1 MTSVNDNRSKDIRN
15 KLSIE
20 EGVLENSDTKVGLA
34 EEIDNNGVKNNK
46 AVSNI
51 ATNIDTS
58 IDKNSSKN
66 ADKTSRIEQSS
77 TDIPSNVASISKPL
91 QVDDT
96 PLATK
101 TPALSTSAKPKA
113 IRKPRTTPEKPTPP
127 AKTLSST
134 TKPAPQMI
142 VNPTTKTTS
151 NSAMTTT
158 PKPLT
163 TALATISNKAHTKVS
178 APVSSTV
185 SAMSAIHKD
194 ALVNELT
201 KINWQRSDDG
211 TYSPNSYIH
220 RDLSLLAFHL
230 RVLAQAANPRHPLL
244 ERLFFLIIFS
254 SNMDEF
260 FEIRVAGIMQK
271 LSLGNVA
278 DTPHGMRPSE
288 VLDEISAITHKAI
301 AEQYRILNEDIL
313 PALAKQDIRYLKRD
327 ELNAAQSAWMKRY
340 FIEQVSPVLTPISID
355 PAHPFPRLVNKSL
368 NFIATLEG
376 KDAFGRDINLAI
388 VPAPRSLPR
397 VIRLP
402 DELTG
407 GKEHHVMLSA
417 VIHEHIGELFPGMNV
432 TGCHQFRL
440 TRNADLDLADD
451 VDDIAKA
458 LEGELENRRFGDKVR
473 LEVTTDCPTP
483 ISDYLLDEFGLH
495 NNQLYRVNGP
505 VNLTRLLFD
514 FNLPELRYQPFTRI
528 VPKAF
533 RRDIDKLDKTTSMF
547 AAMRKGDVLV
557 HHPFDSFTPVVNLL
571 WQAANDPK
579 VLAIKQTLYR
589 SGTNSEIVKA
599 LAAAARNGKEVT
611 AVIELRAR
619 FDEASNISVANFL
632 HEAGAVVVY
641 GIVGYKTHA
650 KLMLIVRRENDRI
663 RRYVHLG
670 TGNYHAANAK
680 VYTDYGLFTADS
692 DISED
697 VHKIFQELTG
707 MGKPANLK
715 KLLHAPFTLHDKL
728 ISFIDDEIKQA
739 KAGKRAHIIIKV
751 NALTERRLIDKL
763 YDASQAGVKVELI
776 LRSICCL
783 RPQVKGLSENIT
795 VRSVVGRFLEHTRVY
810 YFYNNGDE
818 RMYCASADW
827 MDRNLFHRVE
837 VAFPIEDKG
846 LFKQIYY
853 DGLLNYLKDNTQ
865 SWSLDGK
872 GNWQQNTP
880 ALNEP
885 EHSAQNYL
893 LKVINRVGE

>member
-1 MTSVNDNRSKDIRN
+1 MSINDGAHGKKEDD
-15 KLSIE
+15 L
-20 EGVLENSDTKVGLA
+20 VH
-34 EEIDNNGVKNNK
+34 
-46 AVSNI
+46 I
-51 ATNIDTS
+51 A
-58 IDKNSSKN
+58 
-66 ADKTSRIEQSS
+66 
-77 TDIPSNVASISKPL
+77 
-91 QVDDT
+91 
-96 PLATK
+96 
-101 TPALSTSAKPKA
+101 
-113 IRKPRTTPEKPTPP
+113 
-127 AKTLSST
+127 
-134 TKPAPQMI
+134 
-142 VNPTTKTTS
+142 
-151 NSAMTTT
+151 
-158 PKPLT
+158 
-163 TALATISNKAHTKVS
+163 
-178 APVSSTV
+178 
-185 SAMSAIHKD
+185 
-194 ALVNELT
+194 
-201 KINWQRSDDG
+201 WQQFEDG
-211 TYSPNSYIH
+211 SYSPSSYIN
-220 RDLSLLAFHL
+220 RDLSLLQFHL
-230 RVLAQAANPRHPLL
+230 RVLAQAASPRHPLL

-254 SNMDEF
+254 SNLDEF

-271 LSLGNVA
+271 LNIGDVSTSA
-278 DTPHGMRPSE
+278 HGMRPSE
-288 VLDEISAITHKAI
+288 VLNDISAVAHEAIT
-301 AEQYRILNEDIL
+301 EQYRILNEDIL
-313 PALAKQDIRYLKRD
+313 PALAKEDIRYLKRD
-327 ELNAAQSAWMKRY
+327 ELNSEQSAWMKRY
-340 FIEQVSPVLTPISID
+340 FTEQVSPVLTPISID

-417 VIHEHIGELFPGMNV
+417 IIHEHIGELFPGMNV

-451 VDDIAKA
+451 VEDIAKA

-483 ISDYLLDEFGLH
+483 ISDYLLNEFELH
-495 NNQLYRVNGP
+495 DNQLYRVNGP

-514 FNLPELRYQPFTRI
+514 FNIPALRYQPFTQAI
-528 VPKAF
+528 PKAF
-533 RRDIDKLDKTTSMF
+533 RREEKKLDKTSSMF
-547 AAMRKGDVLV
+547 AAMRKSDVLV
-557 HHPFDSFTPVVNLL
+557 HHPFHSFSPVVNLL

-619 FDEASNISVANFL
+619 FDEASNIAVANYL
-632 HEAGAVVVY
+632 QEAGAVVVY

-650 KLMLIVRRENDRI
+650 KLMLIIRREDDRI

-680 VYTDYGLFTADS
+680 VYTDYGLFTADP

-728 ISFIDDEIKQA
+728 MSFIDDEIAHA
-739 KAGKRAHIIIKV
+739 KAGKRAHIMVKV
-751 NALTERRLIDKL
+751 NALTERRLIAKL
-763 YDASQAGVKVELI
+763 YDASQAGVKIELI
-776 LRSICCL
+776 LRSMCCL

-795 VRSVVGRFLEHTRVY
+795 VRSVIGRFLEHTRIY

-818 RMYCASADW
+818 RLYCGSADW

-837 VAFPIEDKG
+837 VAFPIEDKK
-846 LFKQIYY
+846 LFQQIYQ
-853 DGLLNYLKDNTQ
+853 DGLINYLQDNTQ
-865 SWSLDGK
+865 AWTLNGDGV
-872 GNWQQNTP
+872 WQQLQPAAGTP
-880 ALNEP
+880 PHAAQ
-885 EHSAQNYL
+885 EHL
-893 LKVINRVGE
+893 LTLINGVEASS

>member
-1 MTSVNDNRSKDIRN
+1 MVNKQNNDHEINDSIDVSTKTDSELSTNLVKTEEELTASSSKG
-15 KLSIE
+15 LS
-20 EGVLENSDTKVGLA
+20 
-34 EEIDNNGVKNNK
+34 EID
-46 AVSNI
+46 
-51 ATNIDTS
+51 
-58 IDKNSSKN
+58 
-66 ADKTSRIEQSS
+66 
-77 TDIPSNVASISKPL
+77 
-91 QVDDT
+91 
-96 PLATK
+96 
-101 TPALSTSAKPKA
+101 
-113 IRKPRTTPEKPTPP
+113 
-127 AKTLSST
+127 
-134 TKPAPQMI
+134 
-142 VNPTTKTTS
+142 
-151 NSAMTTT
+151 
-158 PKPLT
+158 
-163 TALATISNKAHTKVS
+163 
-178 APVSSTV
+178 
-185 SAMSAIHKD
+185 
-194 ALVNELT
+194 
-201 KINWQRSDDG
+201 WQRFDDG
-211 TYSPNSYIH
+211 SYSPSSYIN
-220 RDLSLLAFHL
+220 RDLSLLQFHL
-230 RVLAQAANPRHPLL
+230 RVLAQAASPRHPLL

-271 LSLGNVA
+271 LNMGDVSTSA
-278 DTPHGMRPSE
+278 HGMRPSE
-288 VLDEISAITHKAI
+288 VLREISAVTHKAI
-301 AEQYRILNEDIL
+301 SEQYRILNEDIL
-313 PALAKQDIRYLKRD
+313 PALAQEDIRYLKRD
-327 ELNAAQSAWMKRY
+327 ELTPEQSAWMKQY
-340 FIEQVSPVLTPISID
+340 FTEQVSPVLTPISID

-440 TRNADLDLADD
+440 TRNADLDLAED

-473 LEVTTDCPTP
+473 LEVTTDCPAP
-483 ISDYLLDEFGLH
+483 ISDYLLNEFELH
-495 NNQLYRVNGP
+495 DNQLYRVNGP

-514 FNLPELRYQPFTRI
+514 FNIPALRYQPFTHV
-528 VPKAF
+528 VPKPF
-533 RRDIDKLDKTTSMF
+533 RREVDKLDKATSMF
-547 AAMRKGDVLV
+547 AAMRKSDVLV
-557 HHPFDSFTPVVNLL
+557 HHPFHAFSPIINLL
-571 WQAANDPK
+571 WQAASDPK

-619 FDEASNISVANFL
+619 FDEASNIAVANYL
-632 HEAGAVVVY
+632 QEAGAVVVY

-650 KLMLIVRRENDRI
+650 KLMLIIRRENDKI

-680 VYTDYGLFTADS
+680 VYTDYGLFSADP

-715 KLLHAPFTLHDKL
+715 KLLHAPFTLHEKL
-728 ISFIDDEIKQA
+728 MSFIDDEIAQA

-763 YDASQAGVKVELI
+763 YDASQAGVKIELI
-776 LRSICCL
+776 LRSMCCL
-783 RPQVKGLSENIT
+783 RPQVKDLSENIT
-795 VRSVVGRFLEHTRVY
+795 VRSVIGRFLEHTRIY
-810 YFYNNGDE
+810 YFYNAGYE
-818 RMYCASADW
+818 RLYCGSADW

-837 VAFPIEDKG
+837 VAFPIEDKK
-846 LFKQIYY
+846 LFKQIYQ
-853 DGLLNYLKDNTQ
+853 DGLINYLQDNTQ
-865 SWSLDGK
+865 AWTLDGN
-872 GNWQQNTP
+872 GVWQQLQPAADETP
-880 ALNEP
+880 
-885 EHSAQNYL
+885 HIAQEYL
-893 LKVINRVGE
+893 LKVINGVGEST

>member
-1 MTSVNDNRSKDIRN
+1 VA
-15 KLSIE
+15 
-20 EGVLENSDTKVGLA
+20 DTK
-34 EEIDNNGVKNNK
+34 
-46 AVSNI
+46 SN
-51 ATNIDTS
+51 
-58 IDKNSSKN
+58 DK
-66 ADKTSRIEQSS
+66 QHQ
-77 TDIPSNVASISKPL
+77 TD
-91 QVDDT
+91 
-96 PLATK
+96 
-101 TPALSTSAKPKA
+101 
-113 IRKPRTTPEKPTPP
+113 
-127 AKTLSST
+127 
-134 TKPAPQMI
+134 
-142 VNPTTKTTS
+142 
-151 NSAMTTT
+151 NSAAVMSINDGAHG
-158 PKPLT
+158 KKEDD
-163 TALATISNKAHTKVS
+163 LAHIA
-178 APVSSTV
+178 
-185 SAMSAIHKD
+185 
-194 ALVNELT
+194 
-201 KINWQRSDDG
+201 WQRLEDG
-211 TYSPNSYIH
+211 SYSPSSYIN
-220 RDLSLLAFHL
+220 RDLSLLQFHL
-230 RVLAQAANPRHPLL
+230 RVLAQAASPRHPLL

-254 SNMDEF
+254 SNIDEF

-271 LSLGNVA
+271 LNIGDVSTSA
-278 DTPHGMRPSE
+278 HGMRPSE
-288 VLDEISAITHKAI
+288 VLNDISAVAHEAI

-313 PALAKQDIRYLKRD
+313 PALAKEDIRYLKRD
-327 ELNAAQSAWMKRY
+327 ELNSEQSAWMKRY
-340 FIEQVSPVLTPISID
+340 FTEQVSPVLTPISID

-417 VIHEHIGELFPGMNV
+417 IIHEHIGELFPGMNV

-451 VDDIAKA
+451 VEDIAKA

-483 ISDYLLDEFGLH
+483 ISDYLLNEFELH
-495 NNQLYRVNGP
+495 DNQLYRVNGP

-514 FNLPELRYQPFTRI
+514 FNIPALRYQPFTQAI
-528 VPKAF
+528 PKAF
-533 RRDIDKLDKTTSMF
+533 RREEKKLDKTSSMF
-547 AAMRKGDVLV
+547 AAMRKSDVLV
-557 HHPFDSFTPVVNLL
+557 HHPFHSFSPVVNLL

-619 FDEASNISVANFL
+619 FDEASNIAVANYL
-632 HEAGAVVVY
+632 QEAGAVVVY

-650 KLMLIVRRENDRI
+650 KLMLIIRREDDRI

-680 VYTDYGLFTADS
+680 VYTDYGLFTADP

-728 ISFIDDEIKQA
+728 MSFIDDEIAHA
-739 KAGKRAHIIIKV
+739 KAGKRAHIMVKV
-751 NALTERRLIDKL
+751 NALTERRLIAKL
-763 YDASQAGVKVELI
+763 YDASQAGVKIELI
-776 LRSICCL
+776 LRSMCCL

-795 VRSVVGRFLEHTRVY
+795 VRSVIGRFLEHTRIY

-818 RMYCASADW
+818 RLYCGSADW

-837 VAFPIEDKG
+837 VAFPIEDKK
-846 LFKQIYY
+846 LFQQIYQ
-853 DGLLNYLKDNTQ
+853 DGLINYLQDNTQ
-865 SWSLDGK
+865 AWILNGDGV
-872 GNWQQNTP
+872 WQQLQPAAGTP
-880 ALNEP
+880 PHAAQ
-885 EHSAQNYL
+885 EHL
-893 LKVINRVGE
+893 LTLINGVEASS

>member
-1 MTSVNDNRSKDIRN
+1 MVNKQNNDHEINDSIDVSTKTDSELSTNLVKTEEELTASSSKG
-15 KLSIE
+15 LS
-20 EGVLENSDTKVGLA
+20 
-34 EEIDNNGVKNNK
+34 EID
-46 AVSNI
+46 
-51 ATNIDTS
+51 
-58 IDKNSSKN
+58 
-66 ADKTSRIEQSS
+66 
-77 TDIPSNVASISKPL
+77 
-91 QVDDT
+91 
-96 PLATK
+96 
-101 TPALSTSAKPKA
+101 
-113 IRKPRTTPEKPTPP
+113 
-127 AKTLSST
+127 
-134 TKPAPQMI
+134 
-142 VNPTTKTTS
+142 
-151 NSAMTTT
+151 
-158 PKPLT
+158 
-163 TALATISNKAHTKVS
+163 
-178 APVSSTV
+178 
-185 SAMSAIHKD
+185 
-194 ALVNELT
+194 
-201 KINWQRSDDG
+201 WQRFDDG
-211 TYSPNSYIH
+211 SYSPSSYIN
-220 RDLSLLAFHL
+220 RDLSLLQFHL

-271 LSLGNVA
+271 LNMGDVSTSA
-278 DTPHGMRPSE
+278 HGMRPSE
-288 VLDEISAITHKAI
+288 VLREISAVTHKAI
-301 AEQYRILNEDIL
+301 SEQYRILNEDIL
-313 PALAKQDIRYLKRD
+313 PALAQEDIRYLKRD
-327 ELNAAQSAWMKRY
+327 ELTPEQSAWMKQY
-340 FIEQVSPVLTPISID
+340 FTEQVSPVLTPISID

-440 TRNADLDLADD
+440 TRNADLDLAED

-473 LEVTTDCPTP
+473 LEVTTDCPAP
-483 ISDYLLDEFGLH
+483 ISDYLLNEFELH
-495 NNQLYRVNGP
+495 DNQLYRVNGP

-514 FNLPELRYQPFTRI
+514 FNIPALRYQPFTHV
-528 VPKAF
+528 VPKPF
-533 RRDIDKLDKTTSMF
+533 RREVDKLDKATSMF
-547 AAMRKGDVLV
+547 AAMRKSDVLV
-557 HHPFDSFTPVVNLL
+557 HHPFHAFSPIINLL
-571 WQAANDPK
+571 WQAASDPK

-619 FDEASNISVANFL
+619 FDEASNIAVANYL
-632 HEAGAVVVY
+632 QEAGAVVVY

-650 KLMLIVRRENDRI
+650 KLMLIIRRENDKI

-680 VYTDYGLFTADS
+680 VYTDYGLFSADP

-715 KLLHAPFTLHDKL
+715 KLLHAPFTLHEKL
-728 ISFIDDEIKQA
+728 MSFIDDEIAQA

-763 YDASQAGVKVELI
+763 YDASQAGVKIELI
-776 LRSICCL
+776 LRSMCCL
-783 RPQVKGLSENIT
+783 RPQVKDLSENIT
-795 VRSVVGRFLEHTRVY
+795 VRSVIGRFLEHTRIY
-810 YFYNNGDE
+810 YFYNAGYE
-818 RMYCASADW
+818 RLYCGSADW

-837 VAFPIEDKG
+837 VAFPIEDKK
-846 LFKQIYY
+846 LFKQIYQ
-853 DGLLNYLKDNTQ
+853 DGLINYLQDNTQ
-865 SWSLDGK
+865 AWALDGN
-872 GNWQQNTP
+872 GVWQQLQPAADETP
-880 ALNEP
+880 HIAQ
-885 EHSAQNYL
+885 EHL
-893 LKVINRVGE
+893 LKVINGVGEST

>member
-1 MTSVNDNRSKDIRN
+1 MVNKQNNDHEINDSIDVSTKTDSELSTNLVKTEEELTASSSKG
-15 KLSIE
+15 LS
-20 EGVLENSDTKVGLA
+20 
-34 EEIDNNGVKNNK
+34 EID
-46 AVSNI
+46 
-51 ATNIDTS
+51 
-58 IDKNSSKN
+58 
-66 ADKTSRIEQSS
+66 
-77 TDIPSNVASISKPL
+77 
-91 QVDDT
+91 
-96 PLATK
+96 
-101 TPALSTSAKPKA
+101 
-113 IRKPRTTPEKPTPP
+113 
-127 AKTLSST
+127 
-134 TKPAPQMI
+134 
-142 VNPTTKTTS
+142 
-151 NSAMTTT
+151 
-158 PKPLT
+158 
-163 TALATISNKAHTKVS
+163 
-178 APVSSTV
+178 
-185 SAMSAIHKD
+185 
-194 ALVNELT
+194 
-201 KINWQRSDDG
+201 WQRFDDG
-211 TYSPNSYIH
+211 SYSPSSYIN
-220 RDLSLLAFHL
+220 RDLSLLQFHL
-230 RVLAQAANPRHPLL
+230 RVLAQAASPRHPLL

-271 LSLGNVA
+271 LNMGDVSTSA
-278 DTPHGMRPSE
+278 HGMRPSE
-288 VLDEISAITHKAI
+288 VLREISAVTHKAI
-301 AEQYRILNEDIL
+301 SEQYRILNEDIL
-313 PALAKQDIRYLKRD
+313 PALAQADIRYLKRD
-327 ELNAAQSAWMKRY
+327 ELTPEQSAWMKQY
-340 FIEQVSPVLTPISID
+340 FTEQVSPVLTPISID

-440 TRNADLDLADD
+440 TRNADLDLAED

-473 LEVTTDCPTP
+473 LEVTTDCPAP
-483 ISDYLLDEFGLH
+483 ISDYLLNEFELH
-495 NNQLYRVNGP
+495 DNQLYRVNGP

-514 FNLPELRYQPFTRI
+514 FNIPALRYQPFTHV
-528 VPKAF
+528 VPKPF
-533 RRDIDKLDKTTSMF
+533 RREVDKLDKATSMF
-547 AAMRKGDVLV
+547 AAMRKSDVLV
-557 HHPFDSFTPVVNLL
+557 HHPFHAFSPIINLL
-571 WQAANDPK
+571 WQAASDPK

-619 FDEASNISVANFL
+619 FDEASNIAVANYL
-632 HEAGAVVVY
+632 QEAGAVVVY

-650 KLMLIVRRENDRI
+650 KLMLIVRREDDKI

-680 VYTDYGLFTADS
+680 VYTDYGLFSADP

-715 KLLHAPFTLHDKL
+715 KLLHAPFTLHEKL
-728 ISFIDDEIKQA
+728 MSFIDDEIAQA

-763 YDASQAGVKVELI
+763 YDASQAGVKIELI
-776 LRSICCL
+776 LRSMCCL
-783 RPQVKGLSENIT
+783 RPQVKDLSENIT
-795 VRSVVGRFLEHTRVY
+795 VRSVIGRFLEHTRIY
-810 YFYNNGDE
+810 YFYNAGYE
-818 RMYCASADW
+818 RLYCGSADW

-837 VAFPIEDKG
+837 VAFPIEDKN
-846 LFKQIYY
+846 LFKQIYQ
-853 DGLLNYLKDNTQ
+853 DGLINYLHDNTQ
-865 SWSLDGK
+865 AWTLDGN
-872 GNWQQNTP
+872 GVWQQLQPAADETP
-880 ALNEP
+880 HIAQ
-885 EHSAQNYL
+885 EHL
-893 LKVINRVGE
+893 LKVINGVGETT

>member
-1 MTSVNDNRSKDIRN
+1 MVEMTSNQCSSDVNDMIDVNNVEDGANDNVNKDIN
-15 KLSIE
+15 ID
-20 EGVLENSDTKVGLA
+20 NSPNNLA
-34 EEIDNNGVKNNK
+34 E
-46 AVSNI
+46 
-51 ATNIDTS
+51 
-58 IDKNSSKN
+58 
-66 ADKTSRIEQSS
+66 IE
-77 TDIPSNVASISKPL
+77 
-91 QVDDT
+91 
-96 PLATK
+96 
-101 TPALSTSAKPKA
+101 
-113 IRKPRTTPEKPTPP
+113 
-127 AKTLSST
+127 
-134 TKPAPQMI
+134 
-142 VNPTTKTTS
+142 
-151 NSAMTTT
+151 
-158 PKPLT
+158 
-163 TALATISNKAHTKVS
+163 
-178 APVSSTV
+178 
-185 SAMSAIHKD
+185 
-194 ALVNELT
+194 
-201 KINWQRSDDG
+201 WQRSEDG
-211 TYSPNSYIH
+211 SYSPSSYIN
-220 RDLSLLAFHL
+220 RDLSLLQFHL
-230 RVLAQAANPRHPLL
+230 RVLAQASSSRHPLL

-254 SNMDEF
+254 SNLDEF

-271 LSLGNVA
+271 LNIGDVSTSA
-278 DTPHGMRPSE
+278 HGMRPSE
-288 VLDEISAITHKAI
+288 VLNEISIITHAAI
-301 AEQYRILNEDIL
+301 SEQYRILNEDIL
-313 PALAKQDIRYLKRD
+313 PALALEDIRYLKRD
-327 ELNAAQSAWMKRY
+327 ELNAEQSAWMKRY
-340 FIEQVSPVLTPISID
+340 FTEQVVPVLTPISID

-417 VIHEHIGELFPGMNV
+417 IIHEHIGELFPGMSV

-451 VDDIAKA
+451 VEDIAKA

-473 LEVTTDCPTP
+473 LEVTTDCPTH
-483 ISDYLLDEFGLH
+483 ISEYLLNEFELH
-495 NNQLYRVNGP
+495 DNQLYRVNGP

-514 FNLPELRYQPFTRI
+514 FNIPALRYQPFTHV

-533 RRDIDKLDKTTSMF
+533 RREMDKSDKSTSMF
-547 AAMRKGDVLV
+547 AAMRKSDVLV
-557 HHPFDSFTPVVNLL
+557 HHPFHAFSPIINLL
-571 WQAANDPK
+571 WQAASDPK

-619 FDEASNISVANFL
+619 FDEASNIAVANYL
-632 HEAGAVVVY
+632 QEAGAVVVY

-650 KLMLIVRRENDRI
+650 KLMLIVRREDDRI

-680 VYTDYGLFTADS
+680 VYTDYGLFSADP

-715 KLLHAPFTLHDKL
+715 KLLHAPFTLHEKL
-728 ISFIDDEIKQA
+728 MSFIDDEIAHA
-739 KAGKRAHIIIKV
+739 KAGTRAHIVIKA

-763 YDASQAGVKVELI
+763 YDASQAGVKIELI
-776 LRSICCL
+776 LRSMCCL

-795 VRSVVGRFLEHTRVY
+795 VRSVIGRFLEHTRVY

-818 RMYCASADW
+818 RLYCGSADW

-837 VAFPIEDKG
+837 VAFPIENKK
-846 LFKQIYY
+846 LFKQIYQ
-853 DGLLNYLKDNTQ
+853 DGLINYLRDNTQ
-865 SWSLDGK
+865 AWTLDGT
-872 GNWQQNTP
+872 GVWQQLQP
-880 ALNEP
+880 AAGEEP
-885 EHSAQNYL
+885 HVAQEHL
-893 LKVINRVGE
+893 LKKINHVEESS

>member
-1 MTSVNDNRSKDIRN
+1 MDNKHS
-15 KLSIE
+15 
-20 EGVLENSDTKVGLA
+20 NSDKTTDVIETYIDANNDVNRESDTDKVDGAINTSNPPTDESLINPYGNQA
-34 EEIDNNGVKNNK
+34 LTEID
-46 AVSNI
+46 
-51 ATNIDTS
+51 
-58 IDKNSSKN
+58 
-66 ADKTSRIEQSS
+66 
-77 TDIPSNVASISKPL
+77 
-91 QVDDT
+91 
-96 PLATK
+96 
-101 TPALSTSAKPKA
+101 
-113 IRKPRTTPEKPTPP
+113 
-127 AKTLSST
+127 
-134 TKPAPQMI
+134 
-142 VNPTTKTTS
+142 
-151 NSAMTTT
+151 
-158 PKPLT
+158 
-163 TALATISNKAHTKVS
+163 
-178 APVSSTV
+178 
-185 SAMSAIHKD
+185 
-194 ALVNELT
+194 
-201 KINWQRSDDG
+201 WQRSEDG
-211 TYSPNSYIH
+211 NYSPSSYIN
-220 RDLSLLAFHL
+220 RDLSLLQFHL
-230 RVLAQAANPRHPLL
+230 RVLAQAADPHHPLL
-244 ERLFFLIIFS
+244 ERLFFLMIFS
-254 SNMDEF
+254 SNIDEF

-271 LSLGNVA
+271 LNLGDVS
-278 DTPHGMRPSE
+278 TSVHGMRPSE
-288 VLDEISAITHKAI
+288 ILNEISAVTHDAI

-313 PALAKQDIRYLKRD
+313 PALALEDIRYLKRD
-327 ELNAAQSAWMKRY
+327 ELNSEQSAWMKRY
-340 FIEQVSPVLTPISID
+340 FTEQVSPVLTPISID

-376 KDAFGRDINLAI
+376 KDAFGRDINLAV

-417 VIHEHIGELFPGMNV
+417 IIHEHIGELFPGMNV

-473 LEVTTDCPTP
+473 LEVTTECPTL
-483 ISDYLLDEFGLH
+483 ISDYLLNEFELH
-495 NNQLYRVNGP
+495 DNQLYRVNGP

-514 FNLPELRYQPFTRI
+514 FNIPSLRYQPFTHVI
-528 VPKAF
+528 PKPF
-533 RRDIDKLDKTTSMF
+533 RREVDKLDKATSMF
-547 AAMRKGDVLV
+547 AAMRKGDVLA
-557 HHPFDSFTPVVNLL
+557 HHPFHAFSPIINLL
-571 WQAANDPK
+571 WQAASDPK

-619 FDEASNISVANFL
+619 FDEASNIAVANYL
-632 HEAGAVVVY
+632 QEAGAVVVY

-650 KLMLIVRRENDRI
+650 KLMLIVRREEGKM

-680 VYTDYGLFTADS
+680 VYTDYGLFSADP

-728 ISFIDDEIKQA
+728 MSFIDDEITHA
-739 KAGKRAHIIIKV
+739 KAGKRAHIIVKV

-763 YDASQAGVKVELI
+763 YDASQAGVKIELI

-795 VRSVVGRFLEHTRVY
+795 VRSVIGRFLEHTRIY
-810 YFYNNGDE
+810 YFYNDGDE
-818 RMYCASADW
+818 RLYCGSADW

-837 VAFPIEDKG
+837 VAFPIEDKK
-846 LFKQIYY
+846 LSKQIYQ
-853 DGLLNYLKDNTQ
+853 DGLLSYLQDNKQ
-865 SWSLDGK
+865 AWILSGD
-872 GNWQQNTP
+872 GNWQRTKP
-880 ALNEP
+880 AADEAP
-885 EHSAQNYL
+885 HIAQEHL
-893 LKVINRVGE
+893 LKVINRVGEQV

>member
-1 MTSVNDNRSKDIRN
+1 MVNKQNNDHEINDSIDVSTKMNIKVSTSLVTTEEELTASSSKG
-15 KLSIE
+15 LS
-20 EGVLENSDTKVGLA
+20 
-34 EEIDNNGVKNNK
+34 EID
-46 AVSNI
+46 
-51 ATNIDTS
+51 
-58 IDKNSSKN
+58 
-66 ADKTSRIEQSS
+66 
-77 TDIPSNVASISKPL
+77 
-91 QVDDT
+91 
-96 PLATK
+96 
-101 TPALSTSAKPKA
+101 
-113 IRKPRTTPEKPTPP
+113 
-127 AKTLSST
+127 
-134 TKPAPQMI
+134 
-142 VNPTTKTTS
+142 
-151 NSAMTTT
+151 
-158 PKPLT
+158 
-163 TALATISNKAHTKVS
+163 
-178 APVSSTV
+178 
-185 SAMSAIHKD
+185 
-194 ALVNELT
+194 
-201 KINWQRSDDG
+201 WQRFDDG
-211 TYSPNSYIH
+211 SYSPSSYIN
-220 RDLSLLAFHL
+220 RDLSLLQFHL
-230 RVLAQAANPRHPLL
+230 RVLAQAASPRHPLL

-271 LSLGNVA
+271 LNMGDVSTSA
-278 DTPHGMRPSE
+278 HGMRPSE
-288 VLDEISAITHKAI
+288 VLREISAVTHKAI
-301 AEQYRILNEDIL
+301 SEQYRILNEDIL
-313 PALAKQDIRYLKRD
+313 PALAQEDIRYLKRD
-327 ELNAAQSAWMKRY
+327 ELTPEQSAWMKQY
-340 FIEQVSPVLTPISID
+340 FTEQVSPVLTPISID

-440 TRNADLDLADD
+440 TRNADLDLAED

-473 LEVTTDCPTP
+473 LEVTTDCPAP
-483 ISDYLLDEFGLH
+483 ISDYLLNEFELH
-495 NNQLYRVNGP
+495 DNQLYRVNGP

-514 FNLPELRYQPFTRI
+514 FNIPALRYQPFTHV
-528 VPKAF
+528 VPKPF
-533 RRDIDKLDKTTSMF
+533 RREVDKLDKATSMF
-547 AAMRKGDVLV
+547 AAMRKSDVLV
-557 HHPFDSFTPVVNLL
+557 HHPFHAFSPIINLL
-571 WQAANDPK
+571 WQAASDPK

-619 FDEASNISVANFL
+619 FDEASNIAVANYL
-632 HEAGAVVVY
+632 QEAGAVVVY

-650 KLMLIVRRENDRI
+650 KLMLIIRRENDKI

-680 VYTDYGLFTADS
+680 VYTDYGLFSADP

-715 KLLHAPFTLHDKL
+715 KLLHAPFTLHEKL
-728 ISFIDDEIKQA
+728 MSFIDDEIAQA

-763 YDASQAGVKVELI
+763 YDASQAGVKIELI
-776 LRSICCL
+776 LRSMCCL
-783 RPQVKGLSENIT
+783 RPQVKDLSENIT
-795 VRSVVGRFLEHTRVY
+795 VRSVIGRFLEHTRIY
-810 YFYNNGDE
+810 YFYNAGYE
-818 RMYCASADW
+818 RLYCGSADW

-837 VAFPIEDKG
+837 VAFPIEDKK
-846 LFKQIYY
+846 LFKQIYQ
-853 DGLLNYLKDNTQ
+853 DGLINYLHDNTQ
-865 SWSLDGK
+865 AWTLDGN
-872 GNWQQNTP
+872 GVWQQLQPAADETP
-880 ALNEP
+880 HIAQ
-885 EHSAQNYL
+885 EHL
-893 LKVINRVGE
+893 LKVINGVGETT